1 MSINKY
7 STKSGFH
14 YAVRLYVSK
23 DENGKQHY
31 HVKKGFNTLKE
42 AKLYEAR
49 KKVEIEEVGFKKPSD
64 NSFKSIYE
72 DWLPTYQNRV
82 QETTFQRT
90 TDIFRIHIL
99 PKLGDKKVSSITPVY
114 CQNTINEWAS
124 YYTNIKQLKSYSS
137 QIFEHAIFSELL
149 QRNPM
154 QNVKLPKKQ
163 KTESNNYFNLDE
175 LKHFMK
181 LLHQEEPLKHVLIF
195 QLLITTGVRKGE
207 LTAIRWS
214 DIDFEEKL
222 LTVGNSYATIKNED
236 NDATRKT
243 KRIKKDTKN
252 DSSNRIL
259 PLDNQTLSMLQQ
271 WRSIQAKEL
280 FQFGVNT
287 NNPNQLVFTYVNGD
301 GGVNQP
307 LHADYSNN
315 IMKRLEKKHQL
326 KHVTIHGL
334 RHTHATLLLESG
346 ANIKETQDRLGHK
359 NAETTLNTYSHVT
372 EKAQRTAV
380 EKFASY
386 TGL

>member
-1 MSINKY
+1 
-7 STKSGFH
+7 
-14 YAVRLYVSK
+14 
-23 DENGKQHY
+23 
-31 HVKKGFNTLKE
+31 
-42 AKLYEAR
+42 
-49 KKVEIEEVGFKKPSD
+49 
-64 NSFKSIYE
+64 
-72 DWLPTYQNRV
+72 
-82 QETTFQRT
+82 
-90 TDIFRIHIL
+90 
-99 PKLGDKKVSSITPVY
+99 
-114 CQNTINEWAS
+114 
-124 YYTNIKQLKSYSS
+124 
-137 QIFEHAIFSELL
+137 
-149 QRNPM
+149 
-154 QNVKLPKKQ
+154 
-163 KTESNNYFNLDE
+163 
-175 LKHFMK
+175 MK

-222 LTVGNSYATIKNED
+222 LTVGNSYATIKNKD

-259 PLDNQTLSMLQQ
+259 PLDNQTLSLLQQ

-287 NNPNQLVFTYVNGD
+287 NNSNQLVFTYVNGD
-301 GGVNQP
+301 GDVNQP
-307 LHADYSNN
+307 LHADYANN

-326 KHVTIHGL
+326 KHITIHGL

-359 NAETTLNTYSHVT
+359 NSETTLNTYSHVT
-372 EKAQRTAV
+372 EKAQRNAV

>member
-7 STKSGFH
+7 STKSGTR
-14 YAVRLYVSK
+14 YAVRLYVSI
-23 DENGKQHY
+23 DENGRQKY
-31 HVKKGFNTLKE
+31 YVKKGFKTEKE
-42 AKLYEAR
+42 AKLHEAR
-49 KKVEIEEVGFKKPSD
+49 KKIEIEDIGFKKPSD
-64 NSFKSIYE
+64 DSFKAIYD
-72 DWLPTYQNRV
+72 DWLPTYRNRV

-90 TDIFRIHIL
+90 TDIFRLHIL
-99 PKLGDKKVSSITPVY
+99 PNLGNKKVSAITPVY
-114 CQNTINEWAS
+114 CQKMINEWAS

-163 KTESNNYFNLDE
+163 KKESNNYFNLDE
-175 LKHFMK
+175 LKQFMK
-181 LLHQEEPLKHVLIF
+181 ILHKEEPLKHVLIF
-195 QLLITTGVRKGE
+195 QLLIATGVRKGE

-222 LTVGNSYATIKNED
+222 LNVGKSYATIKNED
-236 NDATRKT
+236 NEATRKT
-243 KRIKKDTKN
+243 KRIKKETKN
-252 DSSNRIL
+252 TSSNRLL
-259 PLDNQTLSMLQQ
+259 PLDNQTLAMLQQ
-271 WRSIQAKEL
+271 WRTIQAKEL
-280 FQFGVNT
+280 LLLGINT
-287 NNPNQLVFTYVNGD
+287 NNPNQLVFTYVNADGD
-301 GGVNQP
+301 INQP
-307 LHADYSNN
+307 LHADYANY
-315 IMKRLEKKHQL
+315 IMKRLEKKYQL

-346 ANIKETQDRLGHK
+346 ANIKEIQDRLGHK

-372 EKAQRTAV
+372 EKAQRNAV